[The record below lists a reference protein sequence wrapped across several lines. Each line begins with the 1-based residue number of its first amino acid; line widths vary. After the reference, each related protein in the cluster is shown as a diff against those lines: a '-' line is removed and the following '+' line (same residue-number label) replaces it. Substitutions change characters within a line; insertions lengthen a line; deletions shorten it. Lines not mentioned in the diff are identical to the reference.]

1 MKMTEE
7 NKNEVAIF
15 EQIRTNVQ
23 VADRNEY
30 KVPMAMVF

>member
-1 MKMTEE
+1 MEGDMTEE

-23 VADRNEY
+23 VADRLL
-30 KVPMAMVF
+30 